1 MIVDIEGR
9 LQGNQNINNI
19 LSGEEQ
25 ENNSRQRSISLMI
38 GWANLLHPI
47 PELPFTD
54 KVRYLYYCDN

>member
-1 MIVDIEGR
+1 MIVDIESR

-19 LSGEEQ
+19 LGGERQ

-47 PELPFTD
+47 PELPFAD
-54 KVRYLYYCDN
+54 KVID